1 MALNLSSMTPQE
13 QIATLFIAY
22 FDRAPAPSGL
32 DYWVGRLNDGMSIA
46 EIATSFAAQPETLEL
61 YALDAGNAANADFHL
76 ALVTDIFNNLFG
88 REPAGGADN
97 YWVQQLNNG
106 ADIGTIIINIA
117 SGATGDD
124 KARIENKIEAGLD
137 WASDALIANIATNS
151 NPLSEVVDGNLVI
164 LDEEAYASAKAVLD
178 TVTEDP
184 ATVDAAKA
192 ATDGFIAGYGND
204 APIAANDTAAV
215 NEDGILDDGV
225 ISTAADPDG
234 DALTYSVAAGGAP
247 ANGTVVM
254 NADGTYVYTPDADFN
269 GTDTFTYTVTDPSG
283 ETDSATVTVTVAPQN
298 DAPIAG
304 SIQGGAIEGGA
315 VATVDLKDV
324 TSDVDGDTL
333 TYALVTSADGL
344 SIDASTGVVSLD
356 PTVEA
361 YDGLAQGET
370 LQVVAGYSVSD
381 GAKTVQGTVQFTVTG
396 TNDAPVAS
404 ASVRSVDEDGAVF
417 GTVRATDVD
426 GSADNLVY
434 SVEAG
439 DGPSNGT
446 VNMDADGAYI
456 YNPTANFNGTDSFT
470 YTVTDANG
478 ASDTQV
484 VTINVT
490 PVDDAPVA
498 EDTFDEQIQ
507 EGEFAVGQ
515 FVATDIDSDPALI
528 EYTLDKAVAGL
539 TLEADGAAS
548 FDAGDPA
555 YEHLSAG
562 ETLVI
567 ETTYTVTSNGLTDKG
582 SITITIT
589 GTNDDPVASLAF
601 ATVAEDGSVSGTV
614 VATDVDNAS
623 EDLVYSVEAGNG
635 PANGTLSMDADGTYT
650 YTPDADF
657 NGTDE
662 FTYTVT
668 DPDGGQAT
676 AVAAITVTAV
686 DDAPVA
692 SDATTSVNED
702 ATISGQLVASDVD
715 NDDAAIVYTLDT
727 NVAGLTLNADGSWDF
742 DASNSEYQSLA
753 AGETQVVSTTYTAT
767 SNGKTDAGSIAI
779 TVTGTNDG
787 PQAQALTVSGIENLE
802 VVGRVQATDIDG
814 DTLTFTVVDG
824 SVQNGTVSMDAAT
837 GAFTFTP
844 NPFFSGEASFE
855 YTVSDGDLT
864 STETVTIDVADVV
877 NVLTTGVDNIPLTGE
892 GVEVVR
898 GSKDT
903 LNPGDRVSG
912 GEEDIVS
919 IGIDG
924 NNPGSY
930 SAFEIDGIGK
940 FVVTND
946 GSNPVTFDMSS
957 SSDIKTLASENS
969 TNDVRFDFANMNDVD
984 GSADQELNVEVRN
997 LTNGVNFT
1005 LDVRDIDQG
1014 GDDIVHMLV
1023 VDSDDDMLDADT
1035 INIVADSQ
1043 ADGSTMTASGIE
1055 EVNLSTAGSTGSVR
1069 INDLNTYGVRTLNIS
1084 TAVGLVIGDA
1094 AVAAGIENA
1103 ISGTIETVDATGS
1116 TGSVTLST
1124 VDSTTGM
1131 DVTGGDGGDVFE
1143 LGATDDTVDGGAGDD
1158 TITAS
1163 GGHNTVTGGTG
1174 DDVIVT
1180 GAGNDV
1186 IDLGEGDDFVNSGAG
1201 DDTITNDGGN
1211 NTVVS
1216 GDGDDTITLGN
1227 GNNDV
1232 NSGDG
1237 DDSITLGHGN
1247 NIVDAGEGANTITA
1261 GDGDNDITAG
1271 TGSDTIT
1278 LGHGDNIVNAG
1289 DGTNTITAGDGDNDI
1304 TSGGAGTD
1312 EITLGHGNNVVDA
1325 GDGTNIITAGD
1336 GVNEVF
1342 GGADEDSITLGDGG
1356 NLVEAGAGN
1365 DSVTTGDGIDGI
1377 DGGDGDDI
1385 LSAGGGDD
1393 LIFGGAGADDIY
1405 GGAGADVIDTGDE
1418 TDASDEF
1425 VDAGTGDD
1433 TVNTRGEQLTGAD
1446 VLRGGADNDTL
1457 NITMANGA
1465 TSPGIGNG
1473 LDNVTGF
1480 ETINLN
1486 DGIHTYTIAGGS
1498 AFDNDDTA
1506 VTIDASDV
1514 GKNRAD
1520 SAYVDA
1526 SALSRGITLL
1536 GGDGDDTFI
1545 GGEGAD
1551 TFRGDA
1557 DSGNNTGGADSFDGN
1572 GGDDVFQ
1579 FGDYELTGGDTIEGG
1594 TGYDKVVIIERAGNP
1609 VVLNSD
1615 FSGIEEIEVPEE
1627 NITSPDDTT
1636 FTLNIEDSFD
1646 NAGDDTP
1653 RLFVNGGALLSSAIV
1668 VNHND
1673 QSEDKA
1679 TDVDIQVA
1687 GGAQNDTIRMGD
1699 ALDAGDE
1706 IDGGLGDADIL
1717 ELATTSDTSDADFTN
1732 VSNIEILK
1740 LTGNGAGTIT
1750 LGQNAFDAG
1759 IKTVD
1764 ASATLGLITI
1774 DASGFPGAL
1783 TVIDGDG
1790 TGTIMGPNSAPM
1802 TLKMGLGN
1810 DTITTGSANDILEV
1824 DAGELTFDDV
1834 ITDNGGVDS
1843 VVFQNG
1849 DAANAGGIDAS
1860 VDLTNVTGIEEYTFA
1875 TDGEGGSDDHDL
1887 VFRNGDIDTLTKIT
1901 VDASPVTDA
1910 DDSLSVTL
1918 EATVDVDY
1926 EFDITGTAGN
1936 DLFVKEGVNNNNL
1949 MISGADGDDILR
1961 IDAGELGANVLF
1973 DGGEGGETDGDALQL
1988 SGGAFT
1994 DDDFVSVV
2002 DGTVERLITVNGV
2015 QMNAVLGAEAA
2026 SSGIGFI
2033 DMSDDGG
2040 SVLLDPAFTNDLEVV
2055 LGSAFDEFDAS
2066 ATDVTLTIHGAAA
2079 DLNNDIIKG
2088 GSGPDDV
2095 INVTADNTTADV
2107 TQVSGIESYAV
2118 VEFGDAN
2125 VGLTFAD
2132 SSFTDVA
2139 SGRLSISATALDDVA
2154 PDAEGAL
2161 TVNAGGVTGSRAFDI
2176 VAGTGDDNITTGSG
2190 DDVIDLG
2197 EGNDFVDSGAG
2208 NDTITN
2214 DGGDNTVVTGDGD
2227 DSVTLGDGGN
2237 IVEAGAGDDNVTLGN
2252 GSNIVDA
2259 GEGQNTV
2266 LATDLGDTA
2275 NAVDGDTEVSAGAG
2289 DDDIQLLTDG
2299 DHWIEAGDGANFIVA
2314 HDGDN
2319 TVIAGSG
2326 SDSITLGDGDNT
2338 VDAGDGNNDVLIGS
2352 GNNSVTTGSG
2362 VDVVTVGSDFVA
2374 DGDLTQDD
2382 GDNVISTGGGADIV
2396 VSGDGNDE
2404 ITGGGAADILT
2415 GGEGAD
2421 EFRYVSIND
2430 SRGLVRDTI
2439 TDFVEGDDLIEIET
2453 QVIYEA
2459 LSDRFLNGPNPQAI
2473 PADYNITTPMQ
2484 LGLSLLNNAG
2494 TDNGGP
2500 GFALDGLDAQGAVSQ
2515 NANDY
2520 KFDYILEV
2528 NGVQGWT
2535 KLWVDVNDDGV
2546 LNGQDLQI
2554 FLPDVA
2560 SLTGDNDVVLI
2571 DTIAPDVNDE
2581 VLTLEEI
2588 RHNDLAAIANGVNE
2602 IRGAFDEA
2610 DADGAAADDEARS
2623 GVDDTTMEGQL
2634 NGTDSGGGPVTYTP
2648 DTVIGTYGTF
2658 TVLADGSYTY
2668 TAAATGAQQAAIEAL
2683 DDGEHEMDTFTVTA
2697 SDGYGNA
2704 STSTV
2709 TVNVTGAD
2717 DAPIFD
2723 TAAVA
2728 ATIIEDGATTNLTG
2742 DIDASDVDGDVL
2754 TFGLTGGTDVAPGVE
2769 AVEGTYGTL
2778 EINQDSGQ
2786 YEYVQGATAAQ
2797 VAAIQALAEGQ
2808 SVSDTFTVELSDGDD
2823 AVVTQAFAVSLTGTN
2838 DAPDLTV
2845 TSANAASFVE
2855 DAGALEA
2862 TFDLNVVDIDTND
2875 DVDITH
2881 TATLHAA
2888 TGTSGD
2894 PLNAASDVG
2903 FDVVAAEALLVSSG
2917 VLSNLAAD
2925 AAAGTN
2931 FSYTFNSGS
2940 AQTFDFLSEGEVLEI
2955 QYEITADDGLATDT
2969 QVLTV
2974 TITGTNDAPIID
2986 VVGTDANSGV
2996 ATEDLPLGMNATLS
3010 ITDLDVNDVVTTPTS
3025 VAVSVQRLDDNGLRN
3040 GSSTTIEAILQN
3052 DIDNAQ
3058 FTVAPGTVIGDASQA
3073 ETLTWTFDPHGNT
3086 FDALQ
3091 FGDTLTLD
3099 YDVTVTDQYGS
3110 SETETVSVVINGVN
3124 DDVSISGYSNTTGS
3138 VLELEDAST
3147 QTVTVDGTLTLHDL
3161 DVGDLLT
3168 PDAINGA
3175 VNTVTIGATGRDLTS
3190 DAAFLAAVGTS
3201 QASIAGLADDA
3212 DVTFTPAST
3221 ASNGGDV
3228 TVDWQYTNTAD
3239 FDWLREGETLTIA
3252 YDTTATDDLT
3262 SDTNVDELV
3271 VTIVGTND
3279 ALTNFVD
3286 GADLTVIEDGAT
3298 TDNGTV
3304 TVRDQDVGDTI
3315 DFTVSNPAT
3324 VVLNNTTLSVVN
3336 GAVQTDTLNDND
3348 IDANVWAAANLTVAS
3363 ATSNGTDVSSVSTF
3377 DLNGADT
3384 QWLRADDV
3392 LTLSYEVDITD
3403 NQGSTITE
3411 TVTVTV
3417 EGENDSFVIGGI
3429 TNPADITEID
3439 PQPQSIA
3446 DQAGSFTVTDPDVGD
3461 VLDYAF
3467 GAATVT
3473 WYDDGNA
3480 DITSTTTDYDAVFNT
3495 LGALTNLDF
3504 GGTDLTAGTADAVTV
3519 DWDWSLD
3526 GTTVDLDFLD
3536 DGERIEVDYEVTVT
3550 DGTFSDT
3557 MTVNL
3562 TFTGTNDAP
3571 VIDTSGAGDSA
3582 TGALT
3587 EGDFTA
3593 GAEASGTLTVFDADR
3608 TDVVSLQG
3616 ITASVDAS
3624 STVLTNGA
3632 TQADLNAV
3640 GLDNATLASLLTI
3653 ALPNNADT
3661 PTQVAWEFNTTSV
3674 GQFDILGEGETLV
3687 INYVITAED
3696 DNNVTDTQDVT
3707 ITVTGT
3713 NDAPT
3718 LIVNRASV
3726 DSNSISLTASDP
3738 DANDTLQ
3745 LEVAVGGV
3753 QDIENDASATKDF
3766 DVEEQGSIK
3775 VTDLIVEDQ
3784 HGAQGDSGY
3793 VLVEGTSVGEVM
3805 SPVASGQGIYYGF
3818 GGADN
3823 ITGGG
3828 SDDIIFGGNDNDVIT
3843 GGAGTDIIS
3852 GENGDDLLNADQ
3864 YDTVDGGV
3872 DNDTAVF
3879 TAEVTT
3885 AELEDGDFIRVE
3897 NVTVE
3902 GAHSFDFGVQTEA
3915 MRITGDAAANTIV
3928 GGTGSNVIWAG
3939 NGADNVNVSAS
3950 GGGSADKVIV
3960 VGDLSSATAAKLATI
3975 NTTLTGLLGYNPNLD
3990 NTYGS
3995 DDIVIGETIT
4005 FDGTGTQELHV
4016 FGTVNLANATING
4029 SYNLFTYSETTLKE
4043 SQLGNAKSVTL
4054 VDNETGPS
4062 THQLIITDESG
4073 TPFGAGDQEVKFSDY
4088 LDLDGSQL
4096 FFDTTPGSGQST
4108 APVTVGNRDFK
4119 YTAAPTKRD
4128 FTDEAIEQES
4138 LQMTAGNPIGGNPN
4152 TSGLVFDDASNG
4164 QAGNFTSVDNTST
4177 DPVTSGRQHIYV
4189 GAGDR
4194 YKGADFISNFEPGH
4208 TKIPVP
4214 TTFAG
4219 YGDDR
4224 VHNSQFEV
4232 YFGDYDVRTDVF
4244 TVTGSGAGSASG
4256 QYTLVLYDND
4266 ESSNVEYV
4274 EGLVFANTM
4283 PERSRWFIEN
4293 PRTPDAELQ
4302 FLSQNNVVRPS
4313 TFGTDADDT
4322 LIGSSTGYEYLY
4334 GLDGDDTLTGGT
4346 LDYMFAGEG
4355 ADTVHS
4361 GSSFNIIDLGDS
4373 AFDAVRGDGATDTV
4387 VIEAQAGVDSDSELV
4402 AGYSGGAATGE
4413 DFVFNF
4419 ELARDVIK
4427 VVGTGIGD
4435 YTHSSSVAS
4444 NVSSVQIGAGRTVDT
4459 VTVSVDLNGGG
4470 IGAGDVAVSFQDVGD
4485 TDQEIGFD
4493 ERIQYELTSTS
4504 GNDTIIGGDLDDVI
4518 TSGGGND
4525 VFRGEGGNDTLWGR
4539 TGNDTLIGGA
4549 GHDTVAGYWGDDT
4562 IVMEVG
4568 SGDTDNTWGSNTSD
4582 NGGEVNGDTLKLV
4595 GTAPENVIVD
4605 LSVGQDTDVFAY
4617 ASVDDGYSQ
4626 SNMDNVD
4633 ASEMLGGSITATAAA
4648 SGSTL
4653 IGTAQ
4658 NDTLNGGAGADYLV
4672 GGAGDDT
4679 INGGDDD
4686 DVIIAEGNDVL
4697 TGGAGYDAFAIA
4709 AAGTYTAT
4717 ITDLGV
4723 GTDKVQLNTTQ
4734 GGAVSATLG
4743 ADFTADQDT
4752 WNRSQDE
4759 AKFVINT
4766 AGYDVNLAS
4775 TGSHSTLA
4783 AGFTVVVDSGT
4794 SSVVGSRYADN
4805 ITGGAGDDIITGG
4818 AGVDVLTGGAGVDT
4832 FVYTSTGD
4840 TATSA
4845 TDYANMDILDGFV
4858 VGTDKLDIS
4867 AISTTATTSTTRGTW
4882 DGATFTAGA
4891 GDDWVL
4897 SFADGGT
4904 TNYVMLKDTG
4914 ESSYLN
4920 VANNNG
4926 ELTTNNNAPWVYTE
4940 MNPQGVFV
4948 TGGSW
4953 TYANFSVT
4961 GERDGTTYINGF
4973 EVRNQFFTS
4982 SSLEVEKLDTSGSVL
4997 SSSGALSWHN
5007 HSDGWPL
5014 PSGKWTEAGG
5024 SASNVVSLMVNP
5036 TDYNIGSTFEA
5047 LKFIINGP
5055 QNSISS
5061 SYVYGDSTAGDTI
5074 NFASNTDDNFFD
5086 GRGGNDDITA
5096 GSGDDL
5102 IFGGA
5107 GDDTITGG
5115 AGDDKLT
5122 GGDGAD
5128 TFVYATGSDGTDTI
5142 TDFETGVDK
5151 YDTDFAPTSGNFTFV
5166 TPTPTGGGDRNLIPN
5181 SAGVFEIEDDYTGLD
5196 FTSAAAVL
5204 NAIDANGNL
5213 GLDMGTAQGAEF
5225 LLILRDTGTGNSYL
5239 YQVEDT
5245 DNTGT
5250 LNVSDAVN
5258 LVGVFENANLDTGD
5272 II

>member
-1 MALNLSSMTPQE
+1 MTPQE

-46 EIATSFAAQPETLEL
+46 EIATSFASQPETLKLYPEL
-61 YALDAGNAANADFHL
+61 GAANAATPTSNL

-88 REPAGGADN
+88 RDPAGGADN

-106 ADIGTIIINIA
+106 ADIGSIIINIA
-117 SGATGDD
+117 SGAVGDD
-124 KARIENKIEAGLD
+124 KTLLENKIEVGLD
-137 WASDALIANIATNS
+137 WSTEALIANIATVD
-151 NPLSEVVDGNLVI
+151 NPLSEVVDGELNI
-164 LDEEAYASAKAVLD
+164 LDEEAYESAKTVLD
-178 TVTEDP
+178 SVTADP

-192 ATDGFIAGYGND
+192 ATGDFIANYGND

-215 NEDGILDDGV
+215 NEDGVLDDGV

-234 DALTYSVAAGGAP
+234 DVLTYSIAPGDAP

-254 NADGTYVYTPDADFN
+254 NADGTYVYTPDADYN

-304 SIQGGAIEGGA
+304 SIQGGATEGGA

-333 TYALVTSADGL
+333 TYALVTSVDGL

-370 LQVVAGYSVSD
+370 LQIVAGYSVSD

-404 ASVRSVDEDGAVF
+404 ASVRSVDEDGSVF
-417 GTVRATDVD
+417 GSVRATDVD

-434 SVEAG
+434 SVET
-439 DGPSNGT
+439 GPSNGT

-456 YNPTANFNGTDSFT
+456 YNPAANFNGTDSFT
-470 YTVTDANG
+470 YTVTDENG
-478 ASDTQV
+478 ATDTQV
-484 VTINVT
+484 VIINVA

-539 TLEADGAAS
+539 ILESDGAAS

-657 NGTDE
+657 NGTDS

-676 AVAAITVTAV
+676 AVATITVTAV

-767 SNGKTDAGSIAI
+767 SNGKTDTGSIAI

-898 GSKDT
+898 GSTDT

-912 GEEDIVS
+912 SEEDIVS

-969 TNDVRFDFANMNDVD
+969 TNDVRFDFANMNDVA

-1131 DVTGGDGGDVFE
+1131 DVTGGDGDDVFE

-1271 TGSDTIT
+1271 TGSDIIT
-1278 LGHGDNIVNAG
+1278 LGHGDNIVDAG

-1342 GGADEDSITLGDGG
+1342 GGADEDSITLGGGG

-1425 VDAGTGDD
+1425 VDAGAGDD

-1465 TSPGIGNG
+1465 TSPGSDG

-1486 DGIHTYTIAGGS
+1486 DGNHTYTIAGGS

-1514 GKNRAD
+1514 GKPGAD

-1551 TFRGDA
+1551 TIRGDG
-1557 DSGNNTGGADSFDGN
+1557 DSGNNNGGADSFDGN

-1579 FGDYELTGGDTIEGG
+1579 FGDYELTGDDTIEGG

-1717 ELATTSDTSDADFTN
+1717 ELGTTSDTSDADFTN

-1790 TGTIMGPNSAPM
+1790 NGTIMGPNSAPM

-2107 TQVSGIESYAV
+2107 TQVSGIESYVV
-2118 VEFGDAN
+2118 VEFGDAD

-2139 SGRLSISATALDDVA
+2139 SGRLSVNAAALDDT
-2154 PDAEGAL
+2154 DFEGGL
-2161 TVNAGGVTGSRAFDI
+2161 TVNAGGVTGDRAFDI
-2176 VAGTGDDNITTGSG
+2176 FGGTGQDFITTGSG
-2190 DDVIDLG
+2190 NDVIDLG
-2197 EGNDFVDSGAG
+2197 EGDDFADTGAG
-2208 NDTITN
+2208 DDIITN
-2214 DGGDNTVVTGDGD
+2214 DGGNNTVRSGDGD
-2227 DSVTLGDGGN
+2227 DVITLGDGFN
-2237 IVEAGAGDDNVTLGN
+2237 DVDAGAGNDSITLGN
-2252 GSNIVDA
+2252 GPNIVDA

-2275 NAVDGDTEVSAGAG
+2275 NDVDGDVEVYAGAG
-2289 DDDIQLLTDG
+2289 NDDIQLLTDG
-2299 DHWIEAGDGANFIVA
+2299 DHWIEAGDGANVIVA

-2319 TVIAGSG
+2319 TVVAGSG

-2382 GDNVISTGGGADIV
+2382 GDNVISTGGGADVV

-2415 GGEGAD
+2415 GGEGSD

-2554 FLPDVA
+2554 FLPGVA

-2588 RHNDLAAIANGVNE
+2588 RHTDGAATANGVNE

-2668 TAAATGAQQAAIEAL
+2668 EAAATGAQQAAIEAL

-2778 EINQDSGQ
+2778 AINQDSGQ

-2797 VAAIQALAEGQ
+2797 AAAIQALAEGQ

-2838 DAPDLTV
+2838 DAPNLTV

-2903 FDVVAAEALLVSSG
+2903 FDVAAAEALLVSSG
-2917 VLSNLAAD
+2917 VLNNLAAD
-2925 AAAGTN
+2925 AAAGTD

-2940 AQTFDFLSEGEVLEI
+2940 AQSFDFLSEGEILEI
-2955 QYEITADDGLATDT
+2955 QYEITADDGLSTDT

-3040 GSSTTIEAILQN
+3040 GVSTTIETILQN
-3052 DIDNAQ
+3052 DIDNAL

-3073 ETLTWTFDPHGNT
+3073 ETLTWTFDPNGST

-3138 VLELEDAST
+3138 VQELVDASN

-3168 PDAINGA
+3168 PDAISGA
-3175 VNTVTIGATGRDLTS
+3175 VNIVTTGATGRVLTS
-3190 DAAFLAAVGTS
+3190 DAAFLAALGTS
-3201 QASIAGLADDA
+3201 QASLVGLADNA

-3228 TVDWQYTNTAD
+3228 TFDWQYTNTAD
-3239 FDWLREGETLTIA
+3239 FDWLRAGETLTIA
-3252 YDTTATDDLT
+3252 YDTTATDYLT

-3279 ALTNFVD
+3279 ALTDFVD
-3286 GADLTVIEDGAT
+3286 NDILTVIEDGAT
-3298 TDNGTV
+3298 TDTGSV

-3324 VVLNNTTLSVVN
+3324 VVLNNTTLSVVD
-3336 GAVQTDTLNDND
+3336 GAVQTDTLNDDD
-3348 IDANVWAAANLTVAS
+3348 IDANVWAAANLTIAS

-3384 QWLRADDV
+3384 QWLREDDV

-3429 TNPADITEID
+3429 TNPANIVETD
-3439 PQPQSIA
+3439 PQAQSIA
-3446 DQAGSFTVTDPDVGD
+3446 DQSGSFTVTDPDVGD
-3461 VLDYAF
+3461 VLDYDF

-3473 WYDDGNA
+3473 WYDDSNA
-3480 DITSTTTDYDAVFNT
+3480 DITSTTTDYDTVFDT
-3495 LGALTNLDF
+3495 LGALANLDF
-3504 GGTDLTAGTADAVTV
+3504 GGTDLTAGTADAVSV
-3519 DWDWSLD
+3519 DWDWSLN

-3536 DGERIEVDYEVTVT
+3536 DGESIEVDYLVTVS

-3557 MTVNL
+3557 VTVNL

-3571 VIDTSGAGDSA
+3571 VIDTSTSGDSA
-3582 TGALT
+3582 AGAVT
-3587 EGDFTA
+3587 EGDFNSTA
-3593 GAEASGTLTVFDADR
+3593 AEATGTLTVFDVDR
-3608 TDVVSLQG
+3608 TDVVSLQR
-3616 ITASVDAS
+3616 ITADVNTS
-3624 STVLTNGA
+3624 STFLTNGGTQTELDTA
-3632 TQADLNAV
+3632 T
-3640 GLDNATLASLLTI
+3640 LDDATLATLLSI
-3653 ALPNNADT
+3653 ALPNDANT
-3661 PTQVAWEFNTTSV
+3661 PTQVEWQFNTTAAN
-3674 GQFDILGEGETLV
+3674 QFDLLAEGETLV
-3687 INYVITAED
+3687 IDYTITVQD
-3696 DNNVTDTQDVT
+3696 DNGVTDTQDVV

-3718 LIVNRASV
+3718 LVVNRALV
-3726 DSNSISLTASDP
+3726 DGDSISLTASDP
-3738 DANDTLQ
+3738 DLNDTLQ

-3753 QDIENDASATKDF
+3753 QDIANNGSAQTDF
-3766 DVEEQGSIK
+3766 DVEEQGAIK
-3775 VTDLIVEDQ
+3775 VTDLIVEDPY
-3784 HGAQGDSGY
+3784 GAQGDSGY
-3793 VLVEGTSVGEVM
+3793 VLIEGTATGDTM
-3805 SPVASGQGIYYGF
+3805 SAVASGNGIYFGF
-3818 GGADN
+3818 GG
-3823 ITGGG
+3823 
-3828 SDDIIFGGNDNDVIT
+3828 DDDIT
-3843 GGAGTDIIS
+3843 GGAGQDII
-3852 GENGDDLLNADQ
+3852 NG
-3864 YDTVDGGV
+3864 
-3872 DNDTAVF
+3872 
-3879 TAEVTT
+3879 
-3885 AELEDGDFIRVE
+3885 
-3897 NVTVE
+3897 
-3902 GAHSFDFGVQTEA
+3902 
-3915 MRITGDAAANTIV
+3915 
-3928 GGTGSNVIWAG
+3928 
-3939 NGADNVNVSAS
+3939 
-3950 GGGSADKVIV
+3950 
-3960 VGDLSSATAAKLATI
+3960 
-3975 NTTLTGLLGYNPNLD
+3975 
-3990 NTYGS
+3990 
-3995 DDIVIGETIT
+3995 
-4005 FDGTGTQELHV
+4005 
-4016 FGTVNLANATING
+4016 
-4029 SYNLFTYSETTLKE
+4029 
-4043 SQLGNAKSVTL
+4043 
-4054 VDNETGPS
+4054 
-4062 THQLIITDESG
+4062 
-4073 TPFGAGDQEVKFSDY
+4073 
-4088 LDLDGSQL
+4088 
-4096 FFDTTPGSGQST
+4096 
-4108 APVTVGNRDFK
+4108 
-4119 YTAAPTKRD
+4119 
-4128 FTDEAIEQES
+4128 
-4138 LQMTAGNPIGGNPN
+4138 
-4152 TSGLVFDDASNG
+4152 
-4164 QAGNFTSVDNTST
+4164 
-4177 DPVTSGRQHIYV
+4177 
-4189 GAGDR
+4189 
-4194 YKGADFISNFEPGH
+4194 
-4208 TKIPVP
+4208 
-4214 TTFAG
+4214 
-4219 YGDDR
+4219 
-4224 VHNSQFEV
+4224 
-4232 YFGDYDVRTDVF
+4232 
-4244 TVTGSGAGSASG
+4244 
-4256 QYTLVLYDND
+4256 
-4266 ESSNVEYV
+4266 
-4274 EGLVFANTM
+4274 
-4283 PERSRWFIEN
+4283 
-4293 PRTPDAELQ
+4293 
-4302 FLSQNNVVRPS
+4302 
-4313 TFGTDADDT
+4313 
-4322 LIGSSTGYEYLY
+4322 
-4334 GLDGDDTLTGGT
+4334 
-4346 LDYMFAGEG
+4346 GEG
-4355 ADTVHS
+4355 AD
-4361 GSSFNIIDLGDS
+4361 
-4373 AFDAVRGDGATDTV
+4373 
-4387 VIEAQAGVDSDSELV
+4387 
-4402 AGYSGGAATGE
+4402 
-4413 DFVFNF
+4413 
-4419 ELARDVIK
+4419 
-4427 VVGTGIGD
+4427 
-4435 YTHSSSVAS
+4435 
-4444 NVSSVQIGAGRTVDT
+4444 
-4459 VTVSVDLNGGG
+4459 
-4470 IGAGDVAVSFQDVGD
+4470 
-4485 TDQEIGFD
+4485 
-4493 ERIQYELTSTS
+4493 
-4504 GNDTIIGGDLDDVI
+4504 
-4518 TSGGGND
+4518 
-4525 VFRGEGGNDTLWGR
+4525 
-4539 TGNDTLIGGA
+4539 
-4549 GHDTVAGYWGDDT
+4549 
-4562 IVMEVG
+4562 VM
-4568 SGDTDNTWGSNTSD
+4568 
-4582 NGGEVNGDTLKLV
+4582 
-4595 GTAPENVIVD
+4595 
-4605 LSVGQDTDVFAY
+4605 
-4617 ASVDDGYSQ
+4617 
-4626 SNMDNVD
+4626 
-4633 ASEMLGGSITATAAA
+4633 
-4648 SGSTL
+4648 
-4653 IGTAQ
+4653 
-4658 NDTLNGGAGADYLV
+4658 
-4672 GGAGDDT
+4672 
-4679 INGGDDD
+4679 
-4686 DVIIAEGNDVL
+4686 
-4697 TGGAGYDAFAIA
+4697 
-4709 AAGTYTAT
+4709 
-4717 ITDLGV
+4717 
-4723 GTDKVQLNTTQ
+4723 
-4734 GGAVSATLG
+4734 
-4743 ADFTADQDT
+4743 
-4752 WNRSQDE
+4752 
-4759 AKFVINT
+4759 
-4766 AGYDVNLAS
+4766 
-4775 TGSHSTLA
+4775 
-4783 AGFTVVVDSGT
+4783 
-4794 SSVVGSRYADN
+4794 
-4805 ITGGAGDDIITGG
+4805 
-4818 AGVDVLTGGAGVDT
+4818 
-4832 FVYTSTGD
+4832 
-4840 TATSA
+4840 
-4845 TDYANMDILDGFV
+4845 
-4858 VGTDKLDIS
+4858 
-4867 AISTTATTSTTRGTW
+4867 
-4882 DGATFTAGA
+4882 
-4891 GDDWVL
+4891 
-4897 SFADGGT
+4897 
-4904 TNYVMLKDTG
+4904 
-4914 ESSYLN
+4914 
-4920 VANNNG
+4920 
-4926 ELTTNNNAPWVYTE
+4926 
-4940 MNPQGVFV
+4940 
-4948 TGGSW
+4948 
-4953 TYANFSVT
+4953 
-4961 GERDGTTYINGF
+4961 
-4973 EVRNQFFTS
+4973 
-4982 SSLEVEKLDTSGSVL
+4982 
-4997 SSSGALSWHN
+4997 
-5007 HSDGWPL
+5007 
-5014 PSGKWTEAGG
+5014 
-5024 SASNVVSLMVNP
+5024 
-5036 TDYNIGSTFEA
+5036 
-5047 LKFIINGP
+5047 
-5055 QNSISS
+5055 
-5061 SYVYGDSTAGDTI
+5061 
-5074 NFASNTDDNFFD
+5074 
-5086 GRGGNDDITA
+5086 
-5096 GSGDDL
+5096 
-5102 IFGGA
+5102 
-5107 GDDTITGG
+5107 
-5115 AGDDKLT
+5115 T
-5122 GGDGAD
+5122 GGDGDGVEDQFYFSDAD
-5128 TFVYATGSDGTDTI
+5128 FVDATGSVASSGVVEFDDGVDRILHFDDAAAGGINSTTANDRIILNADINGQQYTAGSFSSFGTIAITTDDTLDFVDGATAGVYQAQGTYDDTAGTFTFGTTGTD
-5142 TDFETGVDK
+5142 
-5151 YDTDFAPTSGNFTFV
+5151 
-5166 TPTPTGGGDRNLIPN
+5166 
-5181 SAGVFEIEDDYTGLD
+5181 
-5196 FTSAAAVL
+5196 
-5204 NAIDANGNL
+5204 ID
-5213 GLDMGTAQGAEF
+5213 F
-5225 LLILRDTGTGNSYL
+5225 LLIEGATAGTG
-5239 YQVEDT
+5239 
-5245 DNTGT
+5245 
-5250 LNVSDAVN
+5250 VS
-5258 LVGVFENANLDTGD
+5258 LVGLNMLVFDNDAPAGV
-5272 II
+5272 